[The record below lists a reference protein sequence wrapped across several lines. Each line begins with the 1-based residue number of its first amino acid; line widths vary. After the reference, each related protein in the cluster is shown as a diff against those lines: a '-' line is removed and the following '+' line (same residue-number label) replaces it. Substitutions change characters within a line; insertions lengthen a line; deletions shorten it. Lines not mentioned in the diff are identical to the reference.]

1 MFECVSFHAPFHPW
15 ICNKSD
21 GSWPLDSDDVRCL
34 NDKFIRVKWN
44 LWKIP
49 SAAHLSLDP
58 HAPRGA
64 AQSSSSSSRM
74 LSKSNWAP
82 EGISIL
88 FYFFTFFG
96 STESIIRL
104 CWNTLSVTPVSHCH
118 STDVRLNQWKM
129 ENMLCDSRTKMYISF
144 LFFYSLISVW
154 CETVDC
160 GCSTKS
166 AIFKHFITLQCCVE
180 YCKWCSEHLLLVASA
195 QRCHHFVVWT
205 IFVEIRMPVK

>member
-1 MFECVSFHAPFHPW
+1 MRHSIREYAIKVTALGLLTRTTWGAWTINLYEWNEIYEKFHLRPTSVSIHMLHEVPLSRRHRRLECWVNR
-15 ICNKSD
+15 I
-21 GSWPLDSDDVRCL
+21 
-34 NDKFIRVKWN
+34 
-44 LWKIP
+44 
-49 SAAHLSLDP
+49 
-58 HAPRGA
+58 
-64 AQSSSSSSRM
+64 
-74 LSKSNWAP
+74 AP

-129 ENMLCDSRTKMYISF
+129 ENMLCDSRTRMYISF

-180 YCKWCSEHLLLVASA
+180 YCKWCSEHLLLVTSA